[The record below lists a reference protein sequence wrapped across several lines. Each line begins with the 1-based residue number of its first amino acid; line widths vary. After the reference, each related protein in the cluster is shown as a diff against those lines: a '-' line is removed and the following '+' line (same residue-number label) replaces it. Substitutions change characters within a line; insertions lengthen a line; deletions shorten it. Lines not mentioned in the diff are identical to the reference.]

1 MYKKCFKRL
10 LDILLSVLGIIILLP
25 IYAVIAVFIKID
37 SKGPIFFCQERVG
50 KNGKT
55 FLIYKFR
62 TMKTDTPKNCPTHLL
77 AQPDQ
82 YITSV
87 GKVLRKTSLDELPQL
102 WNILCVHMSIEGPR
116 PSLPSHQDLNA
127 LRCENGSIKLR
138 PGLTGLAQISG
149 RDELPIIQKAA
160 FDGEY
165 AQNITLL
172 SDLQIFV
179 KTFFKALSGDG
190 VKEGKL

>member
-102 WNILCVHMSIEGPR
+102 WNILCGHMSIVGPR
-116 PSLPSHQDLNA
+116 QRLPSQQDLNA

-179 KTFFKALSGDG
+179 KTFFKAVSGDG

>member
-10 LDILLSVLGIIILLP
+10 LDILISVLGIIILLP
-25 IYAVIAVFIKID
+25 IYAVIAVFIKMD

-102 WNILCVHMSIEGPR
+102 WNILCGHMSIVGPR
-116 PSLPSHQDLNA
+116 PSLPSQQDLNA

>member
-1 MYKKCFKRL
+1 
-10 LDILLSVLGIIILLP
+10 
-25 IYAVIAVFIKID
+25 
-37 SKGPIFFCQERVG
+37 
-50 KNGKT
+50 
-55 FLIYKFR
+55 
-62 TMKTDTPKNCPTHLL
+62 
-77 AQPDQ
+77 
-82 YITSV
+82 
-87 GKVLRKTSLDELPQL
+87 
-102 WNILCVHMSIEGPR
+102 MSIVGPR
-116 PSLPSHQDLNA
+116 PSLPSQQDLNA